1 MANVEIDIDDEK
13 LYMAVQDAE
22 GTEGALSEAVNSI
35 SSRANALSSGFRT
48 GRYYDREA
56 KELKGDTQPSYKGD
70 VRRMGKTEVGIVY
83 TANYAAM
90 KDNME
95 HNTLLKS
102 VR

>member
-1 MANVEIDIDDEK
+1 MASVEIDIDEEK

-22 GTEGALSEAVNSI
+22 GTESALNEAVNAI
-35 SSRANALSSGFRT
+35 TSRANALSSGFRT

-56 KELKGDTQPSYKGD
+56 HELKGDTQPSYKGD